1 MAEKIIRIF
10 FWLFVV
16 GVVALPLSSG
26 IRKQPRDAKETSLG
40 VAKYLDDDEPKAA
53 CPLAASCRPFYRAR
67 KSPPRGRG
75 NRATRL
81 LFH

>member
-1 MAEKIIRIF
+1 MRARLALEAPMAEKIIRIF

-26 IRKQPRDAKETSLG
+26 IRKQPRDAKETFLE

-53 CPLAASCRPFYRAR
+53 RP
-67 KSPPRGRG
+67 
-75 NRATRL
+75 
-81 LFH
+81 